1 MPVETKRI
9 RVSTKPD
16 IDIVDIT
23 EQVSQAVKES
33 EIKNGSVTVFAVG
46 STASIS
52 TMEYEPNLEKDIKKM
67 VERLVPS
74 NMNYDHNKTWGDGNG
89 KSHVRSTLLGPS
101 ITVPF
106 EEKKLVLGRWQHIVL
121 MDFDVPERDR
131 EIVVQIIGEK

>member
-9 RVSTKPD
+9 SVETKPD

-23 EQVSQAVKES
+23 DQVSGAVQES
-33 EIKNGSVTVFAVG
+33 EIKSGTVTVFASG

-52 TMEYEPNLEKDIKKM
+52 TMEYEPNLKKDIEKM
-67 VERLVPS
+67 IERLVPS

-89 KSHVRSTLLGPS
+89 KSHVRSTLLGPG

-106 EEKKLVLGRWQHIVL
+106 QDKKLLLGRWQHIVV
-121 MDFDVPERDR
+121 MDFDVPERSR
-131 EIVVQIIGEK
+131 EIVLQIIGD